1 MEHVILLI
9 SLRKNLKKFSSER
22 GNVMKYIYEEPIM
35 EIASFEVE
43 IITTSTDEWGSGNET
58 DLTGFN

>member
-1 MEHVILLI
+1 
-9 SLRKNLKKFSSER
+9 
-22 GNVMKYIYEEPIM
+22 MKYIYEEPIM

-58 DLTGFN
+58 DLTKY